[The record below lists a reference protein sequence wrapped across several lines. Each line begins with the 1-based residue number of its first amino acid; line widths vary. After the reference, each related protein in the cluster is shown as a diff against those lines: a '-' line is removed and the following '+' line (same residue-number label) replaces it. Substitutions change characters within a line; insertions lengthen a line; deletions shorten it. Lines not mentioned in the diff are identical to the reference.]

1 MKRLLKPFKSSHA
14 EGYIDSVVCVM
25 ASMMVIVLALNVFS
39 FLTLKQ
45 DLDHFAKEL
54 IDTATTYGRT
64 NEQATIR
71 YNELCDELGIAP
83 SVSYIGTT
91 YFNSSTEKVQLG
103 ETIHV
108 TLTYQT
114 YIRGLGVFQIPVSL
128 TTKFSGLSQKYWK

>member
-25 ASMMVIVLALNVFS
+25 ASMMVIVLALNAFS

-64 NEQATIR
+64 NEQVTIR
-71 YNELCDELGIAP
+71 YNELCDELGISP
-83 SVSYIGTT
+83 SVSYSGTT

-114 YIRGLGVFQIPVSL
+114 YVRGLGVFQIPVSL